1 MGARAYHTSK
11 RVQQRGIHKF
21 RGVSVSLEDVDV
33 ARVISAQDLTKLVL
47 HIDYAHSISLGYSK
61 EKYYLIFVVDGID
74 FVWGQ
79 TCTTRSTPED
89 LIQEFLTMTNLKVS
103 SVCFDGAQ
111 EFGKSLSFKSFCHQE
126 KIVME
131 LVVYY
136 SYSKCARGKCNQS
149 CKGTYSLS
157 STD

>member
-1 MGARAYHTSK
+1 MGARAYRTSK

-21 RGVSVSLEDVDV
+21 RGAAVSLEDGDV
-33 ARVISAQDLTKLVL
+33 ARAISAQDLTKLDL

-61 EKYYLIFVVDGID
+61 EKYYLILVVDGID

-103 SVCFDGAQ
+103 SVRFDSVQ
-111 EFGKSLSFKSFCHQE
+111 EIWKICSL
-126 KIVME
+126 
-131 LVVYY
+131 
-136 SYSKCARGKCNQS
+136 
-149 CKGTYSLS
+149 LS
-157 STD
+157 